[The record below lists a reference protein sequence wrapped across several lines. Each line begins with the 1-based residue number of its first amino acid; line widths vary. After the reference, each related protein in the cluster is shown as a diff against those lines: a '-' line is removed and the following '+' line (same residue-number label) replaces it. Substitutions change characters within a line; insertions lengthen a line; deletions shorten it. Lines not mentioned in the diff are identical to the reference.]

1 MSARPRVVIVGAGF
15 GGLGCAHA
23 LVASKTAEA
32 ADVTVL
38 DRKTEFTIG
47 GTWQFAVRLAP
58 LAPQRTT
65 CAARMT

>member
-32 ADVTVL
+32 KWDL
-38 DRKTEFTIG
+38 RRRDRTDFMSKAMGDSEREYD
-47 GTWQFAVRLAP
+47 ASSSL
-58 LAPQRTT
+58 
-65 CAARMT
+65 